1 MNLPSYWEYNFP
13 MDRLDTF
20 KSIAAQAGRGDLT
33 FPTNIDATLKLQ
45 RALNDPELHADDA
58 ARLVQAEPLLAA
70 RTVAIAN
77 SVAYNRSGTAI
88 TNVRAAVQRVGFRT
102 LNALAAAVIVR
113 QLDSKI
119 TRPDLRAKADQ
130 LWKHS
135 AHVAALSQVIARRV
149 THVDPETALFA
160 GIVHEVGGFYL
171 LSRAEEF
178 PGLLDGE
185 PEDWIEHGEVEVGRG
200 VLTKLGVPAA
210 VMEAIEAMWNGMRAL
225 PPETLGDTL
234 MLANDLAPLDSP
246 LHVRP
251 GATSRQSAA
260 TIDFVTGDGTL
271 ASILEESAEE
281 VKSLTAALF

>member
-1 MNLPSYWEYNFP
+1 
-13 MDRLDTF
+13 MDRLEAF
-20 KSIAAQAGRGDLT
+20 KSIAAQAGRGELT
-33 FPTNIDATLKLQ
+33 FPTSVDATLKLQ
-45 RALNDPELHADDA
+45 RALSDPDLHTDEA

-77 SVAYNRSGTAI
+77 SVAYNRSGNAI
-88 TNVRAAVQRVGFRT
+88 TNVRGAVQRVGFRP

-119 TRPDLRAKADQ
+119 TQPELRAKADQ

-171 LSRAEEF
+171 LSRAAEF
-178 PGLLDGE
+178 PGLLDGD
-185 PEDWIEHGEVEVGRG
+185 PEEWIEFGEMEIGRG
-200 VLTKLGVPAA
+200 VLKKLGVPAP
-210 VMEAIEAMWNGMRAL
+210 VLEAIEAMWNGMRAL

-246 LHVRP
+246 LHVRA
-251 GATSRQSAA
+251 GATTRQSAA

>member
-1 MNLPSYWEYNFP
+1 
-13 MDRLDTF
+13 MDRLEAF
-20 KSIAAQAGRGDLT
+20 KSIAAQASRGELT
-33 FPTNIDATLKLQ
+33 FPTNVDATLKLQ
-45 RALNDPELHADDA
+45 RALNDPDCHAEVA

-77 SVAYNRSGTAI
+77 SVAYNRSGNEI
-88 TNVRAAVQRVGFRT
+88 TNVRNAVQRVGFRT

-119 TRPDLRAKADQ
+119 SNPILRAKADQ

-149 THVDPETALFA
+149 ANLDHETALFA

-178 PGLLDGE
+178 PGLLDGD
-185 PEDWIEHGEVEVGRG
+185 PEEWVEHGEMQIGRC
-200 VLTKLGVPAA
+200 VLQKLNVPAA
-210 VMEAIEAMWNGMRAL
+210 VMQAIEGLWAGMRAL

-234 MLANDLAPLDSP
+234 LLANDLSPVASP
-246 LHVRP
+246 LHERP
-251 GATSRQSAA
+251 GATSLQSAS
-260 TIDFVTGDGTL
+260 TIDFVIGEGTL
-271 ASILEESAEE
+271 NSILEESAEE
-281 VKSLTAALF
+281 VKTLTAALM

>member
-1 MNLPSYWEYNFP
+1 
-13 MDRLDTF
+13 MDRLEAF
-20 KSIAAQAGRGDLT
+20 RSIAAQAGRGDLT
-33 FPTNIDATLKLQ
+33 FPTNVDATLKLQ
-45 RALNDPELHADDA
+45 RALNDPDLHADEA

-77 SVAYNRSGTAI
+77 SVAYNRAGNGV
-88 TNVRAAVQRVGFRT
+88 TNVRAAVKRVGFRT

-130 LWKHS
+130 LWRHS
-135 AHVAALSQVIARRV
+135 AHVAALAQVIARRV
-149 THVDPETALFA
+149 THVDPDTALFA
-160 GIVHEVGGFYL
+160 GIVHEVGGFYM

-185 PEDWIEHGEVEVGRG
+185 PEDWIEHGETAIGRG
-200 VLTKLGVPAA
+200 VLRKLGVPAP
-210 VMEAIEAMWNGMRAL
+210 VMEAIESMWQGLRAL

-234 MLANDLAPLDSP
+234 MLANDLAPVDSP

-251 GATSRQSAA
+251 GATSRESAA

-281 VKSLTAALF
+281 MRSLTAALF

>member
-1 MNLPSYWEYNFP
+1 MNRRSEWAYNFP
-13 MDRLDTF
+13 MDRLDAF
-20 KSIAAQAGRGDLT
+20 KSIAAQAGRGELT
-33 FPTNIDATLKLQ
+33 FPTNVDATLRLQ
-45 RALNDPELHADDA
+45 QALGDPDLHADQA

-77 SVAYNRSGTAI
+77 SAAYKRAGKDI
-88 TNVRAAVQRVGFRT
+88 TSVRAALDRVGFRT
-102 LNALAAAVIVR
+102 LSALAAAVIVR

-119 TRPDLRAKADQ
+119 TDPQLRAKAEQ
-130 LWKHS
+130 LWRHS

-171 LSRAEEF
+171 LSRAAEF

-185 PEDWIEHGEVEVGRG
+185 PEEWTDFGEMVLGRA
-200 VLTKLGVPAA
+200 VLTKLGVPAQVLA
-210 VMEAIEAMWNGMRAL
+210 AIEAMWGGMRAL

-251 GATSRQSAA
+251 GATSRQSAV
-260 TIDFVTGDGTL
+260 TVDFVTGDGTL
-271 ASILEESAEE
+271 AAILRESADE
-281 VKSLTAALF
+281 VNSLSAALF

>member
-1 MNLPSYWEYNFP
+1 
-13 MDRLDTF
+13 MDRLEAF
-20 KSIAAQAGRGDLT
+20 KSIAAQAGRGELT
-33 FPTNIDATLKLQ
+33 FPTNVDATLKLQ
-45 RALNDPELHADDA
+45 RALSDPDLHADEA

-88 TNVRAAVQRVGFRT
+88 TNVRAAVQRVGFRP
-102 LNALAAAVIVR
+102 LNALVAAVIVR

-119 TRPDLRAKADQ
+119 TQPELRAKADQ

-149 THVDPETALFA
+149 THVDPDTALFA

-171 LSRAEEF
+171 LSRAAEF
-178 PGLLDGE
+178 PGLLDGD
-185 PEDWIEHGEVEVGRG
+185 PEEWIEYGEIAIGRG
-200 VLTKLGVPAA
+200 VLKKLGVPAP
-210 VMEAIEAMWNGMRAL
+210 VLEAIEAMWNGMRAL

-246 LHVRP
+246 LHVRA
-251 GATSRQSAA
+251 GATTRQSAA